1 MKTGT
6 SSILNIVYFESE
18 AQLNLVSFLIELQ
31 DISLFLA
38 INALILLVTLEML
51 SSQPGKGKIQVNW
64 RRLRIAAITVSI
76 LFLVSVILRIVVS
89 ILAT

>member
-1 MKTGT
+1 M
-6 SSILNIVYFESE
+6 
-18 AQLNLVSFLIELQ
+18 SFLIELQ